1 MKKTIIGAVIIVV
14 LGLIGY
20 NFYLGQQKT
29 PVKEPQSAETT
40 SATKISSEEEKSL
53 TSETTSTESS
63 EKEKETTSTTSQEEQ
78 AKQVEIKPILE
89 TFGKNWVNYDTIY
102 KRNQSVKDLF
112 TEKGQQENGLDSDP
126 KVDTKATGE
135 IKTISAN
142 LDQPNQYVLIGE
154 ERVRDMVNSIVLE
167 VTLVQ
172 EGSVYKIDKLVVN
185 YMRQAY

>member
-1 MKKTIIGAVIIVV
+1 MKKIIVGAGIMIV

-29 PVKEPQSAETT
+29 PVKKSQRAETT
-40 SATKISSEEEKSL
+40 SATKTSNKEEKSL
-53 TSETTSTESS
+53 TSEKITSTESS
-63 EKEKETTSTTSQEEQ
+63 EKETTSTTLQEEQ
-78 AKQVEIKPILE
+78 IQQAEIKQILE
-89 TFGKNWVNYDTIY
+89 TFGENWVNYDTIY

-112 TEKGQQENGLDSDP
+112 TEKGQQENGLDSNP

-135 IKTISAN
+135 IKTISAT
-142 LDQPNQYVLIGE
+142 LDQPNHYVLIGE

-167 VTLVQ
+167 VTLIQ
-172 EGSVYKIDKLVVN
+172 EGAIYKIDKLVVN